1 MNVLIVYASTEGQ
14 TRKISERIA
23 DDLRGAGHTVSLRH
37 CDDWQSDFHI
47 GDFDR
52 VILAGSVHQRR
63 HQRELEIFVPAHLSE
78 LSAKPTLFISV
89 SLSAAYPDG
98 MAEAQAYVD
107 EFLKSANW
115 NPSGVLLV
123 AGALRYDEY
132 DYFMEQIVRHVV
144 LKDREDADARGEHEF
159 TDWNALSR
167 EINAFIASDS
177 P

>member
-1 MNVLIVYASTEGQ
+1 MKVLIVYTTTEGQ
-14 TRKISERIA
+14 TRKISDHIA
-23 DDLRGAGHTVSLRH
+23 GQLRDAGHEVSIRH
-37 CDDWQSDFHI
+37 CADWQSDFHI
-47 GDFDR
+47 GEFDR
-52 VILAGSVHQRR
+52 VIVAGSVHQRR

-107 EFLKSANW
+107 EFLAGAKWKPSAT
-115 NPSGVLLV
+115 LLV

-144 LKDREDADARGEHEF
+144 LKDREAAGTRGQHEF
-159 TDWNALSR
+159 TDWDALS
-167 EINAFIASDS
+167 EEVNAFVAPDS

>member
-1 MNVLIVYASTEGQ
+1 MKVLIVYATTEGQ
-14 TRKISERIA
+14 TRKISEHIA
-23 DDLRGAGHTVSLRH
+23 DQLRESGHEVSLRH
-37 CDDWQSDFHI
+37 CADWQSDFHI
-47 GDFDR
+47 GEFDR
-52 VILAGSVHQRR
+52 VIVAGSVHQRR

-98 MAEAQAYVD
+98 MPEAQAYVD
-107 EFLKSANW
+107 EFLDTAKW

-144 LKDREDADARGEHEF
+144 LKDREDAGGRGENEF
-159 TDWNALSR
+159 TNWDALS
-167 EINAFIASDS
+167 EEVNAFVASNS